1 MRQGRVLF
9 NNIVCGIISEE
20 AENKYLFK
28 YEDMYYSDSR
38 LPAISV
44 TLSKTKQVHLSSG
57 LFPFFYNMLSE
68 GANRRVQ
75 CRILKTDETDD
86 FGLLLKTGANETAG
100 AITVEEIHGE

>member
-1 MRQGRVLF
+1 MRQGRVYY
-9 NNIVCGIISEE
+9 NNTVCGIISEE

-28 YEDMYYSDSR
+28 YADMYYSDSR

-44 TLSKTKQVHLSSG
+44 TLSKTKQIHRSNG